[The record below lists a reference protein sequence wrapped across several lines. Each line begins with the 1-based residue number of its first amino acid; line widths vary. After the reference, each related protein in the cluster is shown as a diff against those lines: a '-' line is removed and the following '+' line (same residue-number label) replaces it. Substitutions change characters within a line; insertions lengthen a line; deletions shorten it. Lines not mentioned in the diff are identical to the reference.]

1 MTTRMKRA
9 VAAILAATLPLTS
22 ASADVGSSMDSFLN
36 DVGGAA
42 NVNGPTAFEG
52 QSAGYYSLG
61 NVWTRF
67 PQKTTNIANLQLPRA
82 RAGCGGID
90 IFAGSFSFINASEI
104 VAMLKAVAN
113 NAVGFA
119 FSLAIDTVCPECS
132 KIMQEFSQKAQL
144 MNNLNI
150 NSCEMAQGLVGG
162 IWPKGDL
169 ADKAICE
176 AIGNS
181 EGIFTDYA
189 AAKHG
194 CGTKGQRSSTTAQGS
209 GKYDDVNPAV
219 ARNYT
224 WTILKKS
231 AFFSPNGTF
240 DEELAEYAMTLLG
253 TIIYVPPKDDEP
265 GKFVPIV
272 GEASSTLV
280 TSLLDGT
287 SNGNVLIFDC
297 DEPDKC
303 LDPGFKS
310 LSLPASKALRPRVA
324 ALIAGMIQAIHD
336 DTAITDAQKE
346 LLQVASIPLYK
357 ILTVQ
362 AAYGRG
368 MPTDDRETLAEIAS
382 VDLLFAVLDRI
393 VSEAGRSMS
402 SFIGADEAKIA
413 MWQGQVN
420 VVRQALAD
428 RQAKPTVGRRNCR
441 ILDLEP
447 GWILN
452 EWRIAGEW
460 QFGFHACGK
469 DNVQSAL
476 GAQNDLNPAWR
487 KFATVLHAQH
497 ALLTDLFQSL
507 CRKGLFVRTDEKK
520 RVLRLLVERHPFALL
535 DRSSAEALPV
545 NGLISD
551 PQLSDIPEKQERHR
565 ALEPFGQVLFDLL
578 TTKVA

>member
-1 MTTRMKRA
+1 VPSPRSSR
-9 VAAILAATLPLTS
+9 PPSPFTS

-240 DEELAEYAMTLLG
+240 DRGARR
-253 TIIYVPPKDDEP
+253 ICDDAP
-265 GKFVPIV
+265 GHDH
-272 GEASSTLV
+272 L
-280 TSLLDGT
+280 
-287 SNGNVLIFDC
+287 C
-297 DEPDKC
+297 
-303 LDPGFKS
+303 
-310 LSLPASKALRPRVA
+310 A
-324 ALIAGMIQAIHD
+324 A
-336 DTAITDAQKE
+336 
-346 LLQVASIPLYK
+346 
-357 ILTVQ
+357 
-362 AAYGRG
+362 
-368 MPTDDRETLAEIAS
+368 
-382 VDLLFAVLDRI
+382 
-393 VSEAGRSMS
+393 
-402 SFIGADEAKIA
+402 
-413 MWQGQVN
+413 QG
-420 VVRQALAD
+420 
-428 RQAKPTVGRRNCR
+428 
-441 ILDLEP
+441 
-447 GWILN
+447 
-452 EWRIAGEW
+452 
-460 QFGFHACGK
+460 
-469 DNVQSAL
+469 
-476 GAQNDLNPAWR
+476 
-487 KFATVLHAQH
+487 
-497 ALLTDLFQSL
+497 
-507 CRKGLFVRTDEKK
+507 
-520 RVLRLLVERHPFALL
+520 
-535 DRSSAEALPV
+535 
-545 NGLISD
+545 
-551 PQLSDIPEKQERHR
+551 
-565 ALEPFGQVLFDLL
+565 
-578 TTKVA
+578 

>member
-1 MTTRMKRA
+1 MTTKPQR
-9 VAAILAATLPLTS
+9 VIAALLALTLPFAASIS
-22 ASADVGSSMDSFLN
+22 AVRADVGSSMDSFLN
-36 DVGGAA
+36 DLGGAA
-42 NVNGPTAFEG
+42 QVNGPTAYQG

-67 PQKTTNIANLQLPRA
+67 PQKTTNLVNLQLPRA

-150 NSCEMAQGLVGG
+150 NSCELAQGLVGG

-194 CGTKGQRSSTTAQGS
+194 CGTRGQRTSTTAQGA

-219 ARNYT
+219 ARNFT

-231 AFFSPNGTF
+231 AFFSPGGSF
-240 DEELAEYAMTLLG
+240 DQELAEYAMTLLG
-253 TIIYVPPKDDEP
+253 TIIYVPPKDDES

-272 GEASSTLV
+272 GESSSTLV

-287 SNGNVLIFDC
+287 TGTGVLLFHC

-310 LSLPASKALRPRVA
+310 LKLPASKALRPRVA
-324 ALIAGMIQAIHD
+324 ALIGGMIQAIHD
-336 DTAITDAQKE
+336 DTPITEGQKE

-368 MPTDDRETLAEIAS
+368 MPTDDRETLAEVAS

-413 MWQGQVN
+413 LWQGQVN
-420 VVRQALAD
+420 TVRQALAD
-428 RQAKPTVGRRNCR
+428 RQANTHLKVSAIMQIIEKTAYIENVLAAEMSPGMAAS
-441 ILDLEP
+441 LD
-447 GWILN
+447 WS
-452 EWRIAGEW
+452 RA
-460 QFGFHACGK
+460 
-469 DNVQSAL
+469 VQ
-476 GAQNDLNPAWR
+476 
-487 KFATVLHAQH
+487 T
-497 ALLTDLFQSL
+497 
-507 CRKGLFVRTDEKK
+507 
-520 RVLRLLVERHPFALL
+520 
-535 DRSSAEALPV
+535 
-545 NGLISD
+545 
-551 PQLSDIPEKQERHR
+551 R
-565 ALEPFGQVLFDLL
+565 AL
-578 TTKVA
+578 TH

>member
-1 MTTRMKRA
+1 MKRA

-194 CGTKGQRSSTTAQGS
+194 CGTKGQRASTTAQGS
-209 GKYDDVNPAV
+209 GKYDDVNPGV
-219 ARNYT
+219 PRNYT

-231 AFFSPNGTF
+231 AFFSPGGRF

-287 SNGNVLIFDC
+287 ANGNVLIFDC
-297 DEPDKC
+297 DEPEKC
-303 LDPGFKS
+303 LNPGFKS

-324 ALIAGMIQAIHD
+324 ALIGGMVRPSG
-336 DTAITDAQKE
+336 TT
-346 LLQVASIPLYK
+346 P
-357 ILTVQ
+357 
-362 AAYGRG
+362 
-368 MPTDDRETLAEIAS
+368 
-382 VDLLFAVLDRI
+382 
-393 VSEAGRSMS
+393 RS
-402 SFIGADEAKIA
+402 AKS
-413 MWQGQVN
+413 
-420 VVRQALAD
+420 
-428 RQAKPTVGRRNCR
+428 RRNC
-441 ILDLEP
+441 
-447 GWILN
+447 
-452 EWRIAGEW
+452 
-460 QFGFHACGK
+460 CK
-469 DNVQSAL
+469 S
-476 GAQNDLNPAWR
+476 
-487 KFATVLHAQH
+487 
-497 ALLTDLFQSL
+497 
-507 CRKGLFVRTDEKK
+507 
-520 RVLRLLVERHPFALL
+520 RLS
-535 DRSSAEALPV
+535 RSTRS
-545 NGLISD
+545 
-551 PQLSDIPEKQERHR
+551 
-565 ALEPFGQVLFDLL
+565 
-578 TTKVA
+578 

>member
-1 MTTRMKRA
+1 MGTGFSFRRPACRNFKGVV
-9 VAAILAATLPLTS
+9 VALLAAALPLGPIH
-22 ASADVGSSMDSFLN
+22 ADVGSSMDSFLKE
-36 DVGGAA
+36 VGGAA
-42 NVNGPTAFEG
+42 QVNGPTAYQG

-67 PQKTTNIANLQLPRA
+67 PQKTTNLANLQLPRA

-104 VAMLKAVAN
+104 VAMMKAVAN

-162 IWPKGDL
+162 IWPTGDL

-194 CGTKGQRSSTTAQGS
+194 CGTRGQRTSTTAAGA
-209 GKYDDVNPAV
+209 GKYDDVNTGV

-231 AFFSPNGTF
+231 AFFSPGGSF
-240 DEELAEYAMTLLG
+240 DQELAEYAMTLLG
-253 TIIYVPPKDDEP
+253 TIIYVPPTDDEP

-272 GEASSTLV
+272 GESSSTLV

-287 SNGNVLIFDC
+287 ASGNVLIFRC

-303 LDPGFKS
+303 LDPGFRS
-310 LSLPASKALRPRVA
+310 LNLSASKALRPRVA
-324 ALIAGMIQAIHD
+324 ALIDGMVQAIRD
-336 DTAITDAQKE
+336 DTAITEAQKE
-346 LLQVASIPLYK
+346 LLQVSSVPLYK

-368 MPTDDRETLAEIAS
+368 MPTDDRATLAEIAS

-413 MWQGQVN
+413 LWQGQVN

-428 RQAKPTVGRRNCR
+428 RQANTQLNVNAVLQIIEKTAFIENVLATQMSPGMAAE
-441 ILDLEP
+441 LD
-447 GWILN
+447 WSRAVSN
-452 EWRIAGEW
+452 
-460 QFGFHACGK
+460 
-469 DNVQSAL
+469 
-476 GAQNDLNPAWR
+476 
-487 KFATVLHAQH
+487 
-497 ALLTDLFQSL
+497 
-507 CRKGLFVRTDEKK
+507 
-520 RVLRLLVERHPFALL
+520 
-535 DRSSAEALPV
+535 
-545 NGLISD
+545 
-551 PQLSDIPEKQERHR
+551 R
-565 ALEPFGQVLFDLL
+565 AL
-578 TTKVA
+578 TH

>member
-1 MTTRMKRA
+1 
-9 VAAILAATLPLTS
+9 
-22 ASADVGSSMDSFLN
+22 MDAFLD
-36 DVGGAA
+36 DVGGAS
-42 NVNGPTAFEG
+42 NVTGPTAFEG

-104 VAMLKAVAN
+104 VAMMKAVAN

-132 KIMQEFSQKAQL
+132 KIMQEFAQKAQL

-194 CGTKGQRSSTTAQGS
+194 CGTRGQRASTTAQGS
-209 GKYDDVNPAV
+209 GKYDDVNPGV

-231 AFFSPNGTF
+231 AFFSPGGNF
-240 DEELAEYAMTLLG
+240 DRELAEYAMTLLG
-253 TIIYVPPKDDEP
+253 TIIYIPPTDDQP
-265 GKFVPIV
+265 GKFVPIA
-272 GEASSTLV
+272 GDASSTLV

-287 SNGNVLIFDC
+287 SGSNVLIYDC

-303 LDPGFKS
+303 LDPGFKPLS
-310 LSLPASKALRPRVA
+310 LSASKALRPRVA
-324 ALIAGMIQAIHD
+324 ALIAGMVDAIRE
-336 DTAITDAQKE
+336 DTPITEAQKE

-393 VSEAGRSMS
+393 VSESGRSMS

-428 RQAKPTVGRRNCR
+428 RQANTHLKVGAIMQIIEKTAFIENVLAASMSPGMSAS
-441 ILDLEP
+441 LDWSR
-447 GWILN
+447 G
-452 EWRIAGEW
+452 
-460 QFGFHACGK
+460 
-469 DNVQSAL
+469 VQS
-476 GAQNDLNPAWR
+476 
-487 KFATVLHAQH
+487 
-497 ALLTDLFQSL
+497 
-507 CRKGLFVRTDEKK
+507 
-520 RVLRLLVERHPFALL
+520 
-535 DRSSAEALPV
+535 
-545 NGLISD
+545 
-551 PQLSDIPEKQERHR
+551 R
-565 ALEPFGQVLFDLL
+565 ALSQ
-578 TTKVA
+578 

>member
-1 MTTRMKRA
+1 MTTRMKRM
-9 VAAILAATLPLTS
+9 VAALLAAALPLTS
-22 ASADVGSSMDSFLN
+22 LHADVGSSMDSFLN

-42 NVNGPTAFEG
+42 QVNGPTAFQG

-67 PQKTTNIANLQLPRA
+67 PQKTTNLINLQLPRA

-150 NSCEMAQGLVGG
+150 NSCELAQGLVGG

-194 CGTKGQRSSTTAQGS
+194 CGTRGQRSSTTAAGA
-209 GKYDDVNPAV
+209 GKYDDVNPGV

-231 AFFSPNGTF
+231 AFFSPGGNL

-272 GEASSTLV
+272 GESSSTLV

-287 SNGNVLIFDC
+287 GVGNGGGNVLIFHC
-297 DEPDKC
+297 DETDKC
-303 LDPGFKS
+303 LDPGFRSLNLPVSKS
-310 LSLPASKALRPRVA
+310 LRHRVST
-324 ALIAGMIQAIHD
+324 LIDGMVQAIRD
-336 DTAITDAQKE
+336 DTPITAAQKE
-346 LLQVASIPLYK
+346 LLQVSSVPLYK

-368 MPTDDRETLAEIAS
+368 MPTDDRETLAELAS

-413 MWQGQVN
+413 MWQAQMST
-420 VVRQALAD
+420 VRQALAD
-428 RQAKPTVGRRNCR
+428 RQTNTHLKVQTVMQIIEKTAYIENVLAAQMSPSMAAA
-441 ILDLEP
+441 LD
-447 GWILN
+447 W
-452 EWRIAGEW
+452 
-460 QFGFHACGK
+460 
-469 DNVQSAL
+469 S
-476 GAQNDLNPAWR
+476 
-487 KFATVLHAQH
+487 
-497 ALLTDLFQSL
+497 
-507 CRKGLFVRTDEKK
+507 
-520 RVLRLLVERHPFALL
+520 
-535 DRSSAEALPV
+535 
-545 NGLISD
+545 
-551 PQLSDIPEKQERHR
+551 R
-565 ALEPFGQVLFDLL
+565 ALQTRGL
-578 TTKVA
+578 TH

>member
-1 MTTRMKRA
+1 MPPPSPSPALSRCRQFDGL
-9 VAAILAATLPLTS
+9 VS
-22 ASADVGSSMDSFLN
+22 ERR
-36 DVGGAA
+36 VGGAA
-42 NVNGPTAFEG
+42 NVNGPTAFQG

-194 CGTKGQRSSTTAQGS
+194 CGTGGSARARRRRARANMTTSIPACRGTTPGRSSRS
-209 GKYDDVNPAV
+209 RRSSRRRHIRP
-219 ARNYT
+219 
-224 WTILKKS
+224 
-231 AFFSPNGTF
+231 
-240 DEELAEYAMTLLG
+240 ELAEYAMTLLG

-287 SNGNVLIFDC
+287 TNGNVLIFDC
-297 DEPDKC
+297 DEPTSASI
-303 LDPGFKS
+303 PGFKS

-324 ALIAGMIQAIHD
+324 ALIGGMVQAIRD

-368 MPTDDRETLAEIAS
+368 HADRRS
-382 VDLLFAVLDRI
+382 RD
-393 VSEAGRSMS
+393 AGRDRQRRSAVR
-402 SFIGADEAKIA
+402 GARPDRQRGGPLDVELHRRRRSQDRDVAGPGECRA
-413 MWQGQVN
+413 PGARRPAGEHASQGQCGH
-420 VVRQALAD
+420 AD
-428 RQAKPTVGRRNCR
+428 HREDRVHRERAGR
-441 ILDLEP
+441 LDVARH
-447 GWILN
+447 G
-452 EWRIAGEW
+452 RIA
-460 QFGFHACGK
+460 
-469 DNVQSAL
+469 
-476 GAQNDLNPAWR
+476 
-487 KFATVLHAQH
+487 
-497 ALLTDLFQSL
+497 
-507 CRKGLFVRTDEKK
+507 
-520 RVLRLLVERHPFALL
+520 RLVAR
-535 DRSSAEALPV
+535 RPV
-545 NGLISD
+545 
-551 PQLSDIPEKQERHR
+551 R
-565 ALEPFGQVLFDLL
+565 AL
-578 TTKVA
+578 TH

>member
-1 MTTRMKRA
+1 MRRPKTA
-9 VAAILAATLPLTS
+9 LLAAILAAALPLTS
-22 ASADVGSSMDSFLN
+22 VSADVGSSMDSFLN

-42 NVNGPTAFEG
+42 NVNGPTAFQG

-61 NVWTRF
+61 NIWTRF

-150 NSCEMAQGLVGG
+150 NSCELAQGLVGG
-162 IWPKGDL
+162 VWPKGDL

-194 CGTKGQRSSTTAQGS
+194 CGTKGQRASTTAQGA
-209 GKYDDVNPAV
+209 GKYDDVNTGV

-240 DEELAEYAMTLLG
+240 DQELAEYAMTLLG

-272 GEASSTLV
+272 GESSSTLV

-287 SNGNVLIFDC
+287 SGSNVLIFHC

-310 LSLPASKALRPRVA
+310 LSLPASKALRPRIS
-324 ALIAGMIQAIHD
+324 ALIAGMVQAIHD
-336 DTAITDAQKE
+336 DTAITAAQKE
-346 LLQVASIPLYK
+346 LLQVSSVPLYK

-368 MPTDDRETLAEIAS
+368 MPTDDRETLAEIAG
-382 VDLLFAVLDRI
+382 VDMLFAVLDRI
-393 VSEAGRSMS
+393 VGEAGRSMS
-402 SFIGADEAKIA
+402 SFIGADEAKIT

-428 RQAKPTVGRRNCR
+428 RQANTHLKVNAIMQIIEKTAFIENVLAASMSPGMAAS
-441 ILDLEP
+441 LDWSR
-447 GWILN
+447 G
-452 EWRIAGEW
+452 
-460 QFGFHACGK
+460 
-469 DNVQSAL
+469 VQ
-476 GAQNDLNPAWR
+476 N
-487 KFATVLHAQH
+487 
-497 ALLTDLFQSL
+497 
-507 CRKGLFVRTDEKK
+507 
-520 RVLRLLVERHPFALL
+520 
-535 DRSSAEALPV
+535 
-545 NGLISD
+545 
-551 PQLSDIPEKQERHR
+551 R
-565 ALEPFGQVLFDLL
+565 AL
-578 TTKVA
+578 TH

>member
-1 MTTRMKRA
+1 VTTRLPRFAMLLLA
-9 VAAILAATLPLTS
+9 VASPLS
-22 ASADVGSSMDSFLN
+22 PARADVGSSMDSFLN

-42 NVNGPTAFEG
+42 NVNGPTAFQG

-67 PQKTTNIANLQLPRA
+67 PQKTTNLANLQLPRA

-104 VAMLKAVAN
+104 VALLKAVAN

-150 NSCEMAQGLVGG
+150 NSCELAQGLVGG

-194 CGTKGQRSSTTAQGS
+194 CGTQGQRASTLASGA
-209 GKYDDVNPAV
+209 GKYDDVNTGV

-224 WTILKKS
+224 WTILKK
-231 AFFSPNGTF
+231 F
-240 DEELAEYAMTLLG
+240 DQQLAEYAMTLLG
-253 TIIYVPPKDDEP
+253 TIIYVPPKDDTP
-265 GKFVPIV
+265 GKFVPII
-272 GEASSTLV
+272 GESSSTLV

-287 SNGNVLIFDC
+287 SAGNVLIFHC
-297 DEPDKC
+297 DEPDQC
-303 LDPGFKS
+303 LDPGFQS
-310 LSLPASKALRPRVA
+310 LNLPVSQSLRRRVST
-324 ALIAGMIQAIHD
+324 LIDGMVQAIRD
-336 DTAITDAQKE
+336 DKPITGAQKE
-346 LLQVASIPLYK
+346 LLQVSSIPLYK

-368 MPTDDRETLAEIAS
+368 MPTDDRETLAELAS

-393 VSEAGRSMS
+393 VSEAGRSMT
-402 SFIGADEAKIA
+402 SFIGADQAKIA
-413 MWQGQVN
+413 LWQGQVN
-420 VVRQALAD
+420 TVRQALAD
-428 RQAKPTVGRRNCR
+428 RQANTHLKVNAVLQIIEKAQYIENVLATQMSPGMAAA
-441 ILDLEP
+441 LD
-447 GWILN
+447 WS
-452 EWRIAGEW
+452 RA
-460 QFGFHACGK
+460 
-469 DNVQSAL
+469 VQ
-476 GAQNDLNPAWR
+476 
-487 KFATVLHAQH
+487 T
-497 ALLTDLFQSL
+497 
-507 CRKGLFVRTDEKK
+507 
-520 RVLRLLVERHPFALL
+520 
-535 DRSSAEALPV
+535 
-545 NGLISD
+545 
-551 PQLSDIPEKQERHR
+551 R
-565 ALEPFGQVLFDLL
+565 AL
-578 TTKVA
+578 TR

>member
-1 MTTRMKRA
+1 
-9 VAAILAATLPLTS
+9 
-22 ASADVGSSMDSFLN
+22 MDAFLD
-36 DVGGAA
+36 DVGGAS
-42 NVNGPTAFEG
+42 NVTGPTAFEG

-104 VAMLKAVAN
+104 VAMMKAVAN

-132 KIMQEFSQKAQL
+132 KIMQEFAQKAQL

-194 CGTKGQRSSTTAQGS
+194 CGTRGQRASTTAQGS
-209 GKYDDVNPAV
+209 GKYDDVNPGV

-231 AFFSPNGTF
+231 AFFSPGGNF
-240 DEELAEYAMTLLG
+240 DQELAEYAMTLLG
-253 TIIYVPPKDDEP
+253 TIIYIPPTDDQP
-265 GKFVPIV
+265 GKFVPIT
-272 GEASSTLV
+272 GDASSTLV

-287 SNGNVLIFDC
+287 SGSNVLIYDC

-303 LDPGFKS
+303 LDPGFKP

-324 ALIAGMIQAIHD
+324 ALIAGMVDAIRE
-336 DTAITDAQKE
+336 DTPITEAQKE

-393 VSEAGRSMS
+393 VSESGRSMS

-413 MWQGQVN
+413 MWQGQVS

-428 RQAKPTVGRRNCR
+428 RQANTHLKVGAIMQIIEKTAFIENVLAASMSPGMSAS
-441 ILDLEP
+441 LDWSR
-447 GWILN
+447 G
-452 EWRIAGEW
+452 
-460 QFGFHACGK
+460 
-469 DNVQSAL
+469 VQS
-476 GAQNDLNPAWR
+476 
-487 KFATVLHAQH
+487 
-497 ALLTDLFQSL
+497 
-507 CRKGLFVRTDEKK
+507 
-520 RVLRLLVERHPFALL
+520 
-535 DRSSAEALPV
+535 
-545 NGLISD
+545 
-551 PQLSDIPEKQERHR
+551 R
-565 ALEPFGQVLFDLL
+565 ALTQ
-578 TTKVA
+578 

>member
-1 MTTRMKRA
+1 VTTRLPRFAMLLLA
-9 VAAILAATLPLTS
+9 VASPLS
-22 ASADVGSSMDSFLN
+22 PARADVGSSMDSFLN

-42 NVNGPTAFEG
+42 NVNGPTAFQG

-67 PQKTTNIANLQLPRA
+67 PQKTTNLANLQLPRA

-104 VAMLKAVAN
+104 VALLKAVAN

-150 NSCEMAQGLVGG
+150 NSCELAQGLVGG

-194 CGTKGQRSSTTAQGS
+194 CGTQGQRASTLASGA
-209 GKYDDVNPAV
+209 GKYDDVNTGV

-231 AFFSPNGTF
+231 AFFSPNGQF
-240 DEELAEYAMTLLG
+240 DQQLAEYAMTLLG
-253 TIIYVPPKDDEP
+253 TIIYVPPKDDTP
-265 GKFVPIV
+265 GKFVPII
-272 GEASSTLV
+272 GESSSTLV

-287 SNGNVLIFDC
+287 SAGNVLIFHC
-297 DEPDKC
+297 DEPDQC
-303 LDPGFKS
+303 LDPGFQS
-310 LSLPASKALRPRVA
+310 LNLPVSQSLRRRVST
-324 ALIAGMIQAIHD
+324 LIDGMVQAIRD
-336 DTAITDAQKE
+336 DKPITGAQKE
-346 LLQVASIPLYK
+346 LLQVSSIPLYK

-368 MPTDDRETLAEIAS
+368 MPTDDRETLAELAS

-393 VSEAGRSMS
+393 VSEAGRSMT
-402 SFIGADEAKIA
+402 SFIGADQAKIA
-413 MWQGQVN
+413 LWQGQVN
-420 VVRQALAD
+420 TVRQALAD
-428 RQAKPTVGRRNCR
+428 RQANTHLKVNAVLQIIEKAQYIENVLATQMSPGMAAA
-441 ILDLEP
+441 LD
-447 GWILN
+447 WS
-452 EWRIAGEW
+452 RA
-460 QFGFHACGK
+460 
-469 DNVQSAL
+469 VQ
-476 GAQNDLNPAWR
+476 
-487 KFATVLHAQH
+487 T
-497 ALLTDLFQSL
+497 
-507 CRKGLFVRTDEKK
+507 
-520 RVLRLLVERHPFALL
+520 
-535 DRSSAEALPV
+535 
-545 NGLISD
+545 
-551 PQLSDIPEKQERHR
+551 R
-565 ALEPFGQVLFDLL
+565 AL
-578 TTKVA
+578 TR

>member
-1 MTTRMKRA
+1 
-9 VAAILAATLPLTS
+9 
-22 ASADVGSSMDSFLN
+22 MDAFLD
-36 DVGGAA
+36 DVGGAS
-42 NVNGPTAFEG
+42 NVTGPTAFEG

-104 VAMLKAVAN
+104 VAMMKAVAN

-132 KIMQEFSQKAQL
+132 KIMQEFAQKAQL

-194 CGTKGQRSSTTAQGS
+194 CGTRGQRASTTAQGS
-209 GKYDDVNPAV
+209 GKYDDVNPGV

-231 AFFSPNGTF
+231 AFFSPGGNF
-240 DEELAEYAMTLLG
+240 DRELAEYAMTLLG
-253 TIIYVPPKDDEP
+253 TIIYIPPTDDQP
-265 GKFVPIV
+265 GKFVPIA
-272 GEASSTLV
+272 GDASSTLV

-287 SNGNVLIFDC
+287 TGRNVLIYDC

-303 LDPGFKS
+303 LDPGFKPLS
-310 LSLPASKALRPRVA
+310 LSASKALRPRVS
-324 ALIAGMIQAIHD
+324 ALIAGMVDAIRE
-336 DTAITDAQKE
+336 DTPISEAQKE

-428 RQAKPTVGRRNCR
+428 RQANTHLKVGAIMQIIEKTAFIENVLAASMSPGMSAS
-441 ILDLEP
+441 LDWSRGL
-447 GWILN
+447 
-452 EWRIAGEW
+452 
-460 QFGFHACGK
+460 
-469 DNVQSAL
+469 QS
-476 GAQNDLNPAWR
+476 
-487 KFATVLHAQH
+487 
-497 ALLTDLFQSL
+497 
-507 CRKGLFVRTDEKK
+507 
-520 RVLRLLVERHPFALL
+520 
-535 DRSSAEALPV
+535 
-545 NGLISD
+545 
-551 PQLSDIPEKQERHR
+551 R
-565 ALEPFGQVLFDLL
+565 ALTQ
-578 TTKVA
+578 

>member
-1 MTTRMKRA
+1 MITRLCK
-9 VAAILAATLPLTS
+9 VALALAASSLVVTPLQ
-22 ASADVGSSMDSFLN
+22 ANVGDSMDRFM
-36 DVGGAA
+36 DDMGAA
-42 NVNGPTAFEG
+42 GNVTGPTAFQG

-67 PQKTTNIANLQLPRA
+67 PQKTTNLANLQLPRA

-104 VAMLKAVAN
+104 VALLKAVAN

-132 KIMQEFSQKAQL
+132 KIMQEFAQKAQL

-150 NSCEMAQGLVGG
+150 NSCELAQGLVGG

-169 ADKAICE
+169 ADKAVCE

-194 CGTKGQRSSTTAQGS
+194 CGAKGQRSSTLQNGN
-209 GKYDDVNPAV
+209 GKYDDVNPGA

-231 AFFSPNGTF
+231 AFFSPNGQF
-240 DEELAEYAMTLLG
+240 DQELAEYAMTLLG

-272 GEASSTLV
+272 GESSSTLV

-287 SNGNVLIFDC
+287 SNGNVLIFHC

-303 LDPGFKS
+303 LDPGFRSLNLPISKS
-310 LSLPASKALRPRVA
+310 LRHRVSV
-324 ALIAGMIQAIHD
+324 LIDGMVQAVRAD
-336 DTAITDAQKE
+336 RAITEAEKE
-346 LLQVASIPLYK
+346 LLQVSSVPLYK

-368 MPTDDRETLAEIAS
+368 MSTDDRETLAELAS
-382 VDLLFAVLDRI
+382 IDLLFAVLDRI
-393 VSEAGRSMS
+393 VGEAGRSMS
-402 SFIGADEAKIA
+402 SFIGGDEAKIR
-413 MWQGQVN
+413 MWHGQVN
-420 VVRQALAD
+420 AVRQALAD
-428 RQAKPTVGRRNCR
+428 RQSNTHLKVLGIMQIIEKTAMIENMLAASMSPSMAAS
-441 ILDLEP
+441 LD
-447 GWILN
+447 W
-452 EWRIAGEW
+452 
-460 QFGFHACGK
+460 
-469 DNVQSAL
+469 S
-476 GAQNDLNPAWR
+476 
-487 KFATVLHAQH
+487 
-497 ALLTDLFQSL
+497 
-507 CRKGLFVRTDEKK
+507 
-520 RVLRLLVERHPFALL
+520 
-535 DRSSAEALPV
+535 
-545 NGLISD
+545 
-551 PQLSDIPEKQERHR
+551 R
-565 ALEPFGQVLFDLL
+565 ALQSRSIVP
-578 TTKVA
+578 